1 MGAAEM
7 YPSLYAEYMTGDPA
21 YDKAFAALA
30 DCPSFA
36 QVEAALKVY
45 AHELAERIRDME
57 RRNAWPERHGAC
69 GAVLPSQVADFID
82 PEVSQ

>member
-1 MGAAEM
+1 MGAPEM

-21 YDKAFAALA
+21 HDKAFAALA

-45 AHELAERIRDME
+45 AHELAERIRAEMANHADHTY
-57 RRNAWPERHGAC
+57 AAGLYAGA
-69 GAVLPSQVADFID
+69 LLID
-82 PEVSQ
+82 PEVSK